1 MKNGYKKFEDK
12 NEKFFLNKDLIFI
25 FPYFSQ
31 PKESRF
37 IKTFEIDNNYNNK
50 TKKQGKKGMEIIP
63 DKIISKVENR
73 TSILL
78 KNIPQSLTKESIL
91 NMIYIHNYIDYIYIP
106 CNEKN
111 KILGFIFLNVVHPI
125 YILDIINLM
134 NNYKNKYPFN
144 VNKSYEIC
152 FSNLQGNIALINAF
166 GPSMK

>member
-37 IKTFEIDNNYNNK
+37 IKTFEVDNNYNNK

-78 KNIPQSLTKESIL
+78 KNIPQSLSLEAIKKIIYLQLIIKFWIL
-91 NMIYIHNYIDYIYIP
+91 
-106 CNEKN
+106 EK
-111 KILGFIFLNVVHPI
+111 
-125 YILDIINLM
+125 
-134 NNYKNKYPFN
+134 
-144 VNKSYEIC
+144 
-152 FSNLQGNIALINAF
+152 
-166 GPSMK
+166 

>member
-1 MKNGYKKFEDK
+1 MKNGYKKFEEK

-111 KILGFIFLNVVHPI
+111 KILVLFF
-125 YILDIINLM
+125 
-134 NNYKNKYPFN
+134 
-144 VNKSYEIC
+144 
-152 FSNLQGNIALINAF
+152 
-166 GPSMK
+166 